1 MLNKNVWCAL
11 MVLLLLSAPAMGQ
24 RVLSWAEVRAQFE
37 ATNPTLQAGRIGI
50 DESRAQEVT
59 AHLRPN
65 PDITATIDQLNPFKS
80 YVSAAGADV
89 YRPLGNAL
97 PLLSASY
104 LYERQHKRDL
114 RYESA
119 RQATTIAESEQD
131 DLERNLLF
139 NLRTAFVQTLQA
151 K

>member
-1 MLNKNVWCAL
+1 MQEPLKHLCRGLFLVATLVCRGFGQQAL
-11 MVLLLLSAPAMGQ
+11 TWQ
-24 RVLSWAEVRAQFE
+24 EVRSKFE
-37 ATNPTLQAGRIGI
+37 AANPTLQAGRIGI

-65 PDITATIDQLNPFKS
+65 PDMTTTLDQINPFKS
-80 YVSAAGADV
+80 YISNSGADV

-119 RQATTIAESEQD
+119 RQA
-131 DLERNLLF
+131 
-139 NLRTAFVQTLQA
+139 
-151 K
+151 

>member
-1 MLNKNVWCAL
+1 MLNKNASRAL
-11 MVLLLLSAPAMGQ
+11 LALLLLSRPAMGQ
-24 RVLSWAEVRAQFE
+24 KVLSWAEIRDQFE
-37 ATNPTLQAGRIGI
+37 AANPTLQAGRIGI
-50 DESRAQEVT
+50 GESRAQEVT

-65 PDITATIDQLNPFKS
+65 PDITTTLDQLNPFKT

-89 YRPLGNAL
+89 YRPFGNAL

-119 RQATTIAESEQD
+119 RQATTIAESQQA

-139 NLRTAFVQTLQA
+139 NFRDAFVQTLQA
-151 K
+151 